1 MKKAKLLIVVLLVSI
16 LTGCTANYN
25 VYIDKD
31 LKVNEEL
38 TVKIDN
44 DDKISKEDVEAKYI
58 KPYIELI
65 NEYKY
70 KYNVKIKNDNVYI
83 VLTKK
88 SNNISSSFKSSLYN
102 ILYENYQL
110 INDDNMLT
118 FQNIGACYSDS
129 LFYTGDGSY
138 SEQTKKDNLENLKII
153 FQFQNKVIETNADE
167 IVDNKYIWN
176 ISKENQIKNIKFKIN
191 TDEMNDKIKDN
202 KQSNIKNTVI
212 IFSIVI
218 VVLTIITML
227 FYINHNKKNEL

>member
-153 FQFQNKVIETNADE
+153 FQFQNKVIETNG
-167 IVDNKYIWN
+167 KF
-176 ISKENQIKNIKFKIN
+176 IS
-191 TDEMNDKIKDN
+191 
-202 KQSNIKNTVI
+202 
-212 IFSIVI
+212 
-218 VVLTIITML
+218 
-227 FYINHNKKNEL
+227 